1 MILAKGEIVFDGTP
15 SELAA
20 KSEFHNA
27 VTIRLGKFS
36 EVVVGALKKIPNVLK
51 VSVSDDGLITV
62 FSKDGQSIL
71 AEVNQVLQR
80 GGCLLDELHVEVGRL
95 DDVFRKITLEASQ
108 TATPTQEQ
116 A

>member
-1 MILAKGEIVFDGTP
+1 MILAKGKIVFDGTP

-20 KSEFHNA
+20 KSDFHNA
-27 VTIRLGKFS
+27 VTVRLGKFS
-36 EVVVGALKKIPNVLK
+36 EVVIGALKKIPKVEK
-51 VSVSDDGLITV
+51 VSVSSDELITV
-62 FSKDGQSIL
+62 FSKGGQPIL

-95 DDVFRKITLEASQ
+95 DDVFRKVTLELNNPANIE
-108 TATPTQEQ
+108 QEQ